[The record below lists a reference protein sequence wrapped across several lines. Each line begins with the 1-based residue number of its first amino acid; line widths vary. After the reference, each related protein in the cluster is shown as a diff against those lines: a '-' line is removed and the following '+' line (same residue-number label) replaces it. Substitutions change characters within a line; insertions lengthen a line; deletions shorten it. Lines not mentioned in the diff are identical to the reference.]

1 MITYTA
7 VYREQPPAR
16 QATHWLPLGAIAGPV
31 LFTLAWL
38 VLGWVSPGFTIFGTE
53 IAPYSSISAGI
64 SGLGLG
70 PTAPYMNTAFVL
82 AGLLVGVGVVS
93 AMHRIPQL
101 SARARWSC
109 TVLLCLSPLGAV
121 IDGFFTL
128 ESFLPHF
135 VGAGLGF
142 GSPILSFVVCGLLLR
157 RVPSWRRFANW
168 LLLGSPLTL
177 ALTILYFATFVP
189 TAEGAKT
196 GIAGLT
202 ERILVTEVLA
212 WFVALG
218 WLALRRTSP
227 EPGRLQ
233 PRPGH
238 DVPVPVEVSN
248 ER

>member
-1 MITYTA
+1 MNTVAPVHPKRPRLVAQPTA
-7 VYREQPPAR
+7 RRMA
-16 QATHWLPLGAIAGPV
+16 LGAIAGPV
-31 LFTLAWL
+31 LFTVAWL
-38 VLGWVSPGFTIFGTE
+38 VLGWASPGFTIFGTE

-70 PTAPYMNTAFVL
+70 PTGLYMNTTFVIT
-82 AGLLVGVGVVS
+82 GLLLGIGVVG
-93 AMHRIPQL
+93 AMYRIPQL
-101 SARARWSC
+101 SARARW
-109 TVLLCLSPLGAV
+109 TGIVLLGLSPLGSI

-142 GSPILSFVVCGLLLR
+142 GSPILSFVVCGLQLR

-177 ALTILYFATFVP
+177 ALTILYFATFAP

-218 WLALRRTSP
+218 WLAFRRP
-227 EPGRLQ
+227 AR
-233 PRPGH
+233 
-238 DVPVPVEVSN
+238 
-248 ER
+248 